1 MAIVRPFRAIRPVPQ
16 KTKAVASVPYDVVDT
31 SEARLLAENNPYSF
45 LHIVR
50 PEIDLPEG
58 TNLYDEAV
66 YKKGARNFTRLI
78 DEKILIQEEEPC
90 VYMYRLIMDGHEQV
104 GIAACCSI
112 EEYDNNTILKHEY
125 TRKEKEDDRVRHML
139 SVSAHHGPVLMTYRG
154 NSIINTIVAEE
165 IREEPLYEFTSPD
178 GIRHTLWRTRQTQ
191 KKSRR

>member
-1 MAIVRPFRAIRPVPQ
+1 
-16 KTKAVASVPYDVVDT
+16 
-31 SEARLLAENNPYSF
+31 
-45 LHIVR
+45 
-50 PEIDLPEG
+50 
-58 TNLYDEAV
+58 
-66 YKKGARNFTRLI
+66 
-78 DEKILIQEEEPC
+78 
-90 VYMYRLIMDGHEQV
+90 MYRLIMDGHEQV
-104 GIAACCSI
+104 GIAACCSV

-191 KKSRR
+191 KISQVFKAVPFIYIADGHHRAAGASRVKQEMRKKIPALKVMRSIIIFSLFCFLLNR